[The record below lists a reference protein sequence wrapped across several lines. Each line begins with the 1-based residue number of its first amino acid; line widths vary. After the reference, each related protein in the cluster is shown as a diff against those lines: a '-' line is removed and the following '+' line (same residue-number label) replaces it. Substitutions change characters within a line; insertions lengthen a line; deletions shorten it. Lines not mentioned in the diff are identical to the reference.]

1 MNYNIF
7 KNRFYC
13 DSSSKVLSSLKQI
26 CRCFFFTVFVSLMPI
41 TLILT
46 TNKEIILWVFLL
58 LSSPFFAITMIVIF
72 VGIPFILDD
81 KRLIKETEDIRKK
94 LLMDELPVDVDLADY
109 FKQREIDLL
118 EAETKGN
125 IDLMKKQYL
134 RGE

>member
-58 LSSPFFAITMIVIF
+58 FSSPFFAITMIVIF

-81 KRLIKETEDIRKK
+81 KCLIKETEDIRKK